1 MPIIFTIFINDF
13 IDYFLV
19 SASSDSVFFGILLAI
34 RTSMIFEFK
43 ASKIY
48 LESTPNAILN
58 PRVTEIFG
66 SIEDGS
72 NIFLISPIM

>member
-1 MPIIFTIFINDF
+1 MLIKDL
-13 IDYFLV
+13 IDCFLV
-19 SASSDSVFFGILLAI
+19 SASSDSVFFGMQLVI
-34 RTSMIFEFK
+34 RTSIILGFK
-43 ASKIY
+43 ANKIY

-66 SIEDGS
+66 SFEEGS

>member
-1 MPIIFTIFINDF
+1 
-13 IDYFLV
+13 
-19 SASSDSVFFGILLAI
+19 
-34 RTSMIFEFK
+34 MIFEFK

-72 NIFLISPIM
+72 NIFLISPIMWWSFWSEIFSKYELQNVLRAFDASS